1 MHRSAP
7 RLSRILAC
15 AAVPVMLVAVG
26 CSSDSGS
33 GSDAEKK
40 AGSSSSSDSAGAEP
54 TKPAVEP
61 AKFTDLPDA
70 CTSIAKNTVKDL
82 VPEAKKK
89 GGTAGRSSD
98 LAVRGSCSWNG
109 LDDKGVK
116 GSQYR
121 WLSVAFTRFD
131 SDQSLGSG
139 AARAT
144 EDYTKQVAKEKA
156 SEGAQKAAA
165 AAAPGIGDEATAITY
180 QLNKTDEDFEYAT
193 VVART
198 GNVVVTLT
206 YNGAGY
212 AGAKTP
218 PPRTSSRAPRRRRR
232 KRSARSTPP
241 PVPAARMPPRRPGT
255 PRRTTRR
262 KRRRATRRA
271 TRSPSRRPRPSRD
284 LSRPG
289 VPNSQAAQCFPEP
302 VPPPRAGLRPSPR
315 NATRTH
321 VPGCASA
328 GRGCRTE
335 SRSRGGERR
344 WPPYR

>member
-33 GSDAEKK
+33 GSDAKK
-40 AGSSSSSDSAGAEP
+40 SADSSSSGAATTEP

-61 AKFTDLPDA
+61 AKFGDLPDA
-70 CTSIAKNTVKDL
+70 CSSIGKGTIEDL
-82 VPEAKKK
+82 VPDAKKK

-98 LAVRGSCSWNG
+98 LSVRGSCSWNG
-109 LDDKGVK
+109 LKDNGVK

-139 AARAT
+139 ADRAA

-156 SEGAQKAAA
+156 SEGAQKVATADAA
-165 AAAPGIGDEATAITY
+165 GIGDEATAITY
-180 QLNKTDEDFEYAT
+180 GLDKSDEKFENST

-206 YNGAGY
+206 YNGAGF

-218 PPRTSSRAPRRRRR
+218 SAADILEDAR
-232 KRSARSTPP
+232 KAAKEAVAAVGKTAEAAKTDGASDGKSDEKKDEKSDGDKDEKKDDAEATP
-241 PVPAARMPPRRPGT
+241 
-255 PRRTTRR
+255 
-262 KRRRATRRA
+262 K
-271 TRSPSRRPRPSRD
+271 S
-284 LSRPG
+284 
-289 VPNSQAAQCFPEP
+289 
-302 VPPPRAGLRPSPR
+302 
-315 NATRTH
+315 
-321 VPGCASA
+321 
-328 GRGCRTE
+328 
-335 SRSRGGERR
+335 
-344 WPPYR
+344 

>member
-70 CTSIAKNTVKDL
+70 CTSIAKKTVEDL

-98 LAVRGSCSWNG
+98 LSVRGSCSWNG

-180 QLNKTDEDFEYAT
+180 KLNKTDEDFEYAT

-218 PPRTSSRAPRRRRR
+218 
-232 KRSARSTPP
+232 SAADILKGAQK
-241 PVPAARMPPRRPGT
+241 AAKEAVG
-255 PRRTTRR
+255 
-262 KRRRATRRA
+262 KVDATA
-271 TRSPSRRPRPSRD
+271 GAGSAEASPSAGD
-284 LSRPG
+284 
-289 VPNSQAAQCFPEP
+289 VKKEEKKDDEKPE
-302 VPPPRAGLRPSPR
+302 SE
-315 NATRTH
+315 AT
-321 VPGCASA
+321 PKS
-328 GRGCRTE
+328 
-335 SRSRGGERR
+335 
-344 WPPYR
+344 

>member
-33 GSDAEKK
+33 DAKK
-40 AGSSSSSDSAGAEP
+40 NAGSSSSDATGGEP

-70 CTSIAKNTVKDL
+70 CTSIAKKTVKDL
-82 VPEAKKK
+82 VPEAKKA

-98 LAVRGSCSWNG
+98 LSVRGSCSWNG

-144 EDYTKQVAKEKA
+144 EDYTKQVTKEKA
-156 SEGAQKAAA
+156 SEGAQKVAA

-218 PPRTSSRAPRRRRR
+218 
-232 KRSARSTPP
+232 SAADILKGAQK
-241 PVPAARMPPRRPGT
+241 AAKEAVDKVG
-255 PRRTTRR
+255 
-262 KRRRATRRA
+262 ATA
-271 TRSPSRRPRPSRD
+271 GAGSAEASPSAGGATKEEKKD
-284 LSRPG
+284 DKKG
-289 VPNSQAAQCFPEP
+289 DEKPESE
-302 VPPPRAGLRPSPR
+302 ASPK
-315 NATRTH
+315 
-321 VPGCASA
+321 S
-328 GRGCRTE
+328 
-335 SRSRGGERR
+335 
-344 WPPYR
+344 